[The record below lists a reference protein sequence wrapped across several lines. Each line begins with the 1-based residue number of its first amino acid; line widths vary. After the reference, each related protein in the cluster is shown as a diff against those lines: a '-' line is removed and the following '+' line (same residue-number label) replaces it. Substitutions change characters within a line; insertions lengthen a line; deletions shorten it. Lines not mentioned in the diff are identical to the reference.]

1 VCSSDLVYI
10 QTMRGEMRVLH
21 YAMAT
26 ERAYVRW
33 VKRFSDHVGSSE
45 LEQFDEMD
53 IGTFLTSLAVD
64 GQVSASTQNQAQ
76 SALLFFY
83 QCILGKTLGFIDA
96 QRVRKGEAI
105 PVWFSRGEIERLMD
119 QLTGIH
125 HLMLLLMYG
134 AGLRHKECRRL
145 RIKDVCFDEKHI
157 VVHDGK
163 GEKDRITFLPEQA
176 SDELRRQIEFAK
188 GVHRQDVEQGFP
200 EVYLPYALARKYP
213 NACQDAGW
221 KWVFPAR
228 QRRRDKRSGKVWR
241 HHISEEQFAKALKVA
256 QRNAEID
263 KMGVPHSLRHTFAT
277 HLVEA
282 GTDIQVVQKLMGH
295 KDVETTMRY
304 VHSRP
309 KLGDT
314 IKSPVDRLL
323 TEGVVRT
330 NPL

>member
-1 VCSSDLVYI
+1 
-10 QTMRGEMRVLH
+10 
-21 YAMAT
+21 
-26 ERAYVRW
+26 
-33 VKRFSDHVGSSE
+33 
-45 LEQFDEMD
+45 
-53 IGTFLTSLAVD
+53 
-64 GQVSASTQNQAQ
+64 
-76 SALLFFY
+76 
-83 QCILGKTLGFIDA
+83 
-96 QRVRKGEAI
+96 
-105 PVWFSRGEIERLMD
+105 
-119 QLTGIH
+119 
-125 HLMLLLMYG
+125 MLLLMYG

-256 QRNAEID
+256 QRNAGID